1 MQKIQKFYQIITISL
16 LFFSIFSCKE
26 KQIEKTTATPIIV
39 KVDTLK
45 VEKVLPIPIDTLSTE
60 LANLIGLVDLPKSKK
75 VNINK
80 SFWNKLKKET
90 DKNFKKTFDNR
101 LSKISEWE
109 IQDFIGKNKDTLP
122 LFYPFSG
129 PDFLHVNY
137 LYPNTKTY
145 ILSAIEKIGTLPNL
159 LKKSTKSS
167 QKYLTD
173 INHFL
178 RDIYLRGYFITNH
191 MKSDLNDS
199 SSDGVIGSLYW
210 FIARTNHEIIN
221 YEFVTID
228 KLGNLIKEN
237 NPQEGWLKDNFD
249 GIKFLLKDSNKIQ
262 KELIY
267 LSADISNR
275 GLKKKNPNLLVYFN
289 KMGEVN
295 TFVKSASYLMHYD
308 SFTSIKNV
316 VLEKSYSIFQDDTG
330 IPYRF
335 LKKDKYDVSLF
346 GKYIKPIKDFE
357 STMDIITQ
365 KDLMAAYKIKSIN
378 KGYLPFSL
386 GYHWRNS
393 KNQNQQLVVKKS
405 IEP

>member
-1 MQKIQKFYQIITISL
+1 MNQTSVCFDTETTGLNPLNAELVGISFSWEAHKGFYVPFPEPFDEAQVL
-16 LFFSIFSCKE
+16 VELF
-26 KQIEKTTATPIIV
+26 
-39 KVDTLK
+39 
-45 VEKVLPIPIDTLSTE
+45 
-60 LANLIGLVDLPKSKK
+60 
-75 VNINK
+75 
-80 SFWNKLKKET
+80 
-90 DKNFKKTFDNR
+90 R
-101 LSKISEWE
+101 
-109 IQDFIGKNKDTLP
+109 
-122 LFYPFSG
+122 PFFES
-129 PDFLHVNY
+129 
-137 LYPNTKTY
+137 
-145 ILSAIEKIGTLPNL
+145 SAIEKIGTLPNL

-275 GLKKKNPNLLVYFN
+275 GLN
-289 KMGEVN
+289 G
-295 TFVKSASYLMHYD
+295 TFAD
-308 SFTSIKNV
+308 
-316 VLEKSYSIFQDDTG
+316 
-330 IPYRF
+330 PPR
-335 LKKDKYDVSLF
+335 
-346 GKYIKPIKDFE
+346 
-357 STMDIITQ
+357 
-365 KDLMAAYKIKSIN
+365 
-378 KGYLPFSL
+378 
-386 GYHWRNS
+386 
-393 KNQNQQLVVKKS
+393 
-405 IEP
+405 